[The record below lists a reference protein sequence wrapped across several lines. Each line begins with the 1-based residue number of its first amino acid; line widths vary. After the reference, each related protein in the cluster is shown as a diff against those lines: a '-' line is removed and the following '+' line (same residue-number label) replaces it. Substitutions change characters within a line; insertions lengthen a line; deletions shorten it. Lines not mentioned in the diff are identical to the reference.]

1 GIGFE
6 ALLPVLF
13 LLRAGRALVPAGIQR
28 VGNGEAGAAGPAQL
42 GSCRGNLLVA
52 QRRTMDAGAV
62 PLVRRA
68 PADDGLAT
76 DQRRAR
82 GFLARVADG
91 GLDFTAV
98 MAVDV
103 ANHLPAVGFE
113 ALRRV
118 IGEPALGA
126 AIDGNAVVVV
136 EHDQLAQTQRAGQGA
151 GFVADAFHE
160 AAVAGKTIGVVIDNG
175 CRVI

>member
-1 GIGFE
+1 GCRILCRLLRLLDDIVGKPRPGIRQAARHAPLEFGGSLGMAGGIRVE

-28 VGNGEAGAAGPAQL
+28 VGNGEAGAVGPAQL
-42 GSCRGNLLVA
+42 GPGRGNLLVA

-103 ANHLPAVGFE
+103 ADHLPTVGFE

-126 AIDGNAVVVV
+126 AIDGNAVVV
-136 EHDQLAQTQRAGQGA
+136 
-151 GFVADAFHE
+151 
-160 AAVAGKTIGVVIDNG
+160 
-175 CRVI
+175 